1 MDRFAKIEI
10 PLPPLFEQKRMI
22 DILEKIDTLQEIK
35 AEQLSA
41 LEGLFPGVLEQAFR
55 GEW

>member
-1 MDRFAKIEI
+1 MDALKSA
-10 PLPPLFEQKRMI
+10 Q
-22 DILEKIDTLQEIK
+22 